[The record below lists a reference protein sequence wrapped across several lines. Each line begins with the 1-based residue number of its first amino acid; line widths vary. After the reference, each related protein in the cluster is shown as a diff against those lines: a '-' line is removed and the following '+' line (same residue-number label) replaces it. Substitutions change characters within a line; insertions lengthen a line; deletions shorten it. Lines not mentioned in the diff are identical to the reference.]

1 MTSLKD
7 KSSGEKYWIIIVRV
21 IALIIGFLPFIPNA
35 LYYLGLR
42 DELISIGTSEV
53 FFVVIG
59 FVFLWG
65 SGNFGTWA
73 NSIGKSIVN
82 NIKKD

>member
-7 KSSGEKYWIIIVRV
+7 KTSGEKYWITVVRV

-35 LYYLGLR
+35 LWYVGMR
-42 DELISIGTSEV
+42 ETKVPIDASDF
-53 FFVVIG
+53 FFVLIG

-73 NSIGKSIVN
+73 NALGKNIVN
-82 NIKKD
+82 KVKK

>member
-21 IALIIGFLPFIPNA
+21 IALIIGFLPFLPNSRF
-35 LYYLGLR
+35 YLGLT
-42 DELISIGTSEV
+42 DVKLPIDASDF
-53 FFVVIG
+53 FFVIIG
-59 FVFLWG
+59 FVMLWG

-82 NIKKD
+82 KVKKD